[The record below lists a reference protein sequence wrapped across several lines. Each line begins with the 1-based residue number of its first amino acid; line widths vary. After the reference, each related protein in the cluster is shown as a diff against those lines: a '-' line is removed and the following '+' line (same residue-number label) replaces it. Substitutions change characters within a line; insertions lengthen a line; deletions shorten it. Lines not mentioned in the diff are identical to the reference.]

1 MEETTHMEKEKTAGN
16 GSAPEAPPRDHEYGP
31 VSDWKTDYDIFSK
44 EYIKNPFPIWDELR
58 DKCPVAHTERWSG
71 SWMPT
76 RYEDLFAIAQDIQH
90 FSSRDVLVAPTG
102 PPPGAEDVEP
112 DEDVPEVLRDYNS
125 GAPPITSDPP
135 VHTWARRLLLPPFS
149 VRAISKWEPETRELC
164 ASLVEG
170 FVDKGRADGAADYAQ
185 QIPPR
190 VIASM
195 LGIPKEDTNMFTD
208 WVRGFLEF
216 GLTNAELGGESA
228 RNIFMYLWER
238 IQEHKENRKDDLI
251 TYLLEAEVD
260 GEPVPEPHVLGTCFL
275 LLVAGID
282 TTWSSIG
289 SALWHLA
296 QHPEDRKRLIEEPEL
311 MPIAVEE
318 LLRAYSPVTM
328 ARYIAEDY
336 EYNGHPMKEG
346 DRLLMNFP
354 AANRDPRKFK
364 DPEKVIIDRKENPHI
379 AFGVGIHRC
388 AGSNLA
394 RMEMRVSIEEWL
406 KRIPDFRLEDPEN
419 VTWAGGQVRG
429 PRTMPIVWPS

>member
-1 MEETTHMEKEKTAGN
+1 MATE
-16 GSAPEAPPRDHEYGP
+16 P
-31 VSDWKTDYDIFSK
+31 VQDWKTDYDIFDPK
-44 EYIKNPFPIWDELR
+44 YIKNPFPVWDELR
-58 DKCPVAHTERWSG
+58 GQCPVAHTERWGG

-76 RYEDLFAIAQDIQH
+76 RYEDLFKIAQDIQH
-90 FSSRDVLVAPTG
+90 FSSRDVLVAPNG
-102 PPPGAEDVEP
+102 PQEGDEP
-112 DEDVPEVLRDYNS
+112 DESVPEELREYDA

-149 VRAISKWEPETRELC
+149 VRAIQQWEPETRELC
-164 ASLVEG
+164 RSLIDG
-170 FVDKGRADGAADYAQ
+170 FIDNGRADGAADYAQ

-195 LGIPKEDTNMFTD
+195 LGIPKDMAGTFTD
-208 WVRGFLEF
+208 WVRGFLEL
-216 GLTNAELGGESA
+216 GLTNADLRGESA
-228 RNIFMYLWER
+228 RNIFLYLWDR
-238 IQEHKENRKDDLI
+238 IQEHKASPKDDLI
-251 TYLLEAEVD
+251 TYLLSAQVD

-275 LLVAGID
+275 ILVAGID

-296 QHPEDRKRLIEEPEL
+296 QHPDDRARIVHEPSL
-311 MPIAVEE
+311 LPVAVEE

-328 ARYIAEDY
+328 ARYVAEDY
-336 EYNGHPMKEG
+336 QYDGCKMHEG

-354 AANRDPRKFK
+354 AANRDPDVFA
-364 DPEKVIIDRKENPHI
+364 DPDKVIIDRKENPHI

-406 KRIPDFRLEDPEN
+406 KRIPDFRLEDPSV

-429 PRTMPIVWPS
+429 PRSMPMVWPS

>member
-1 MEETTHMEKEKTAGN
+1 MATE
-16 GSAPEAPPRDHEYGP
+16 P
-31 VSDWKTDYDIFSK
+31 VSDWVTDYDIFDPQ
-44 EYIKNPFPIWDELR
+44 YVKNPFLIWNELR
-58 DKCPVAHTERWSG
+58 EKCPVAHSERWGS

-76 RYEDLFAIAQDIQH
+76 RYEDLFNIARDVQH
-90 FSSRDVLVAPTG
+90 FSSRNVLVAPAG
-102 PPPGAEDVEP
+102 PPPPEAGAEATAAFQV
-112 DEDVPEVLRDYNS
+112 

-149 VRAISKWEPETRELC
+149 AKAIERWEPETRELC
-164 ASLVEG
+164 RSLIAG
-170 FVDKGRADGAADYAQ
+170 FISNGHADAAVDYAQ

-195 LGIPKEDTNMFTD
+195 LGISKDMASTFTD

-216 GLTNAELGGESA
+216 GLTNADLRGEAARAILG
-228 RNIFMYLWER
+228 FLQER
-238 IQEHKENRKDDLI
+238 IEERREQPGDDLI
-251 TYLLEAEVD
+251 SYLLKSQVD
-260 GEPVPEPHVLGTCFL
+260 GRPVPEPHVLGTCFL

-296 QHPEDRKRLIEEPEL
+296 QHPEDRARLVSEPGL
-311 MPIAVEE
+311 VPVAVEE

-328 ARYIAEDY
+328 ARVVAEDV
-336 EYNGHPMKEG
+336 EYAGCRMSAG
-346 DRLLMNFP
+346 DRVLMSFP
-354 AANRDPRKFK
+354 AANRDPGKFP
-364 DPEKVIIDRKENPHI
+364 DADKVIIDRAENPHI

-406 KRIPDFRLEDPEN
+406 ARIPEFRLEDPDA

-429 PRTMPIVWPS
+429 PRSIPVVFP